1 MRTAYLTIAL
11 ALLAPCVAQADD
23 LSACSKFKWSIE
35 RERLLLASPKP
46 LAADGALDIGVSG
59 FHVALADGDKFAFSA
74 KPQRAPK
81 PGTHAAALTL
91 AVKTDGVYDVTLS
104 DEGWIDVVDH
114 GQTIASTAFSGQKGC
129 PGVRKSV
136 RFDLKAGEFV
146 VQLSNIDSDAIN
158 VAVAPAP

>member
-1 MRTAYLTIAL
+1 MRTANLTIAL
-11 ALLAPCVAQADD
+11 ALLVPCVAQADD

-46 LAADGALDIGVSG
+46 LAADGSLDIGVSG
-59 FHVALADGDKFAFSA
+59 FHVALADSDKFAFSA

-81 PGTHAAALTL
+81 PGTHASRADPRREDGRPVRRR
-91 AVKTDGVYDVTLS
+91 AVRRGLDN
-104 DEGWIDVVDH
+104 VVDH

-136 RFDLKAGEFV
+136 RIPRAADWVAFTV
-146 VQLSNIDSDAIN
+146 TLSACTQQSQSI
-158 VAVAPAP
+158 